1 MASKSSGTTQSV
13 ARNKAVLNE
22 SDGMVARFQK
32 LANIS
37 IKQ

>member
-22 SDGMVARFQK
+22 SNGMVTRMQK
-32 LANIS
+32 LANIK
-37 IKQ
+37 INE